1 LIRPRRTDDSYPSR
15 EQGSRR
21 IAIGL
26 ALFAA
31 VVFLS
36 FIIRQW
42 LGST

>member
-1 LIRPRRTDDSYPSR
+1 MTADDSRSR
-15 EQGSRR
+15 TNRR

-31 VVFLS
+31 TVFLS

-42 LGST
+42 MASA

>member
-1 LIRPRRTDDSYPSR
+1 MSGDSSR
-15 EQGSRR
+15 EQTNRR

-31 VVFLS
+31 AVFVS

-42 LGST
+42 MGNT

>member
-1 LIRPRRTDDSYPSR
+1 VTRDPAR
-15 EQGSRR
+15 EQGNRR

-31 VVFLS
+31 VAFFS

-42 LGST
+42 MANT

>member
-1 LIRPRRTDDSYPSR
+1 MSGDTSR
-15 EQGSRR
+15 EQANRR

-31 VVFLS
+31 AVFLS

-42 LGST
+42 MASA

>member
-1 LIRPRRTDDSYPSR
+1 MSEDTSR
-15 EQGSRR
+15 EQANRR

-31 VVFLS
+31 AVFLS

-42 LGST
+42 MAGT